1 MGWKR
6 KVPESTPT
14 AAAEPAT
21 EALESVQ
28 AAVAALHEQLEH
40 STAGVAAVRRRLDDP
55 TDGLARVYGQATQSR
70 KTLEAMQPG
79 VSELREDVQVLLRR
93 QGEVIAGLAAA
104 RAEIQQAAAAL
115 GPAQSGGGDPRAAAP
130 TPEEPPEERDFWT
143 PAPTRGPSTDAAP
156 HHEHADFDTAT
167 SQGEIMTDQPA
178 PDDAELKS
186 AIGAAY
192 RGAPDPE
199 QASRAGQP
207 ASSTE
212 NDPAVDHGVLLLK
225 AAGVASAILV
235 AHRDTWDWVAAL
247 AAQHKHWRTPAVV
260 EDVVEDAEEDG
271 REGRVQAVLSGR
283 SLIAVLIQ
291 LWKKR
296 AEATPADADF
306 ALALTTYTRIASRLA
321 EVGEQ
326 SERGQTIRVVLDDGL
341 PSRAAAN

>member
-1 MGWKR
+1 M
-6 KVPESTPT
+6 
-14 AAAEPAT
+14 
-21 EALESVQ
+21 
-28 AAVAALHEQLEH
+28 AVLHEQLEH
-40 STAGVAAVRRRLDDP
+40 STAGVAAVHRRLDDP
-55 TDGLARVYGQATQSR
+55 TDGLARVYGQAAQSR
-70 KTLEAMQPG
+70 KTLEAMHPG
-79 VSELREDVQVLLRR
+79 MSELREDVQILLRR

-104 RAEIQQAAAAL
+104 RAEIQQVAAAL
-115 GPAQSGGGDPRAAAP
+115 GPAHSGGGDPPAAALP
-130 TPEEPPEERDFWT
+130 PEEPTEESDFWT
-143 PAPTRGPSTDAAP
+143 PAPSEGPSTDAAP
-156 HHEHADFDTAT
+156 HHEHADFVTAT
-167 SQGEIMTDQPA
+167 PQGEIMTDQPA
-178 PDDAELKS
+178 PDDAKLKS
-186 AIGAAY
+186 EIEAAY
-192 RGAPDPE
+192 RGAPASG

-207 ASSTE
+207 PSTE

-225 AAGVASAILV
+225 AAGVASVILV

-291 LWKKR
+291 LWKMR

-341 PSRAAAN
+341 PSRTAAN